1 MIKKSLLL
9 FSVNITGRGFQYVYR
24 VIMGYFLSLKEF
36 GVLSASLPYLSFILL
51 FTSMSV
57 TPTVSK
63 FTSQY
68 RVKEKEKIFNVFSL
82 LFLGLIAGGIL
93 YFSTG
98 LLSRFFGPEFSEA
111 VALLKVLSAAVPF
124 AVLLCICTGIFL
136 GYEKAEFMAF
146 SLVVYQCI
154 MVASSYMLV
163 QYFGL
168 NGATQGIFFAYV
180 LSSLL
185 ACALVLRFGLPIT
198 IVLREIKKIF
208 RFSLPVLTGVLG
220 LWGILNMDT
229 VVLARFATSEEVGLY
244 GMAYPTARLI
254 FGFSVALSALLLP
267 RVSELKSRG
276 IDPKNFV
283 KSSFEVCTLVTLP
296 ISIALIAFSEE
307 ILYVLFGTP
316 GGSTSLEILSVGML
330 FYSLFFVGYSALQG
344 LGHPDISMGIAV
356 ASAVCNIILCFFL
369 IPQYGLRGAAL
380 ATSLSSGFGMIL
392 TLVILKTVF
401 TPKIYY
407 IVVMLPLFFFEHAA
421 GILESRLLT
430 MMVYGGAGLPFIVLY
445 FYLSRKFLSF

>member
-63 FTSQY
+63 FTSHY
-68 RVKEKEKIFNVFSL
+68 RAKEKEKIFNVFSL

-93 YFSTG
+93 YGSTG
-98 LLSRFFGPEFSEA
+98 VLSRFFGPEFSET
-111 VALLKVLSAAVPF
+111 VSLLKVLSAAVPF

-136 GYEKAEFMAF
+136 GYEKAEFMAL
-146 SLVVYQCI
+146 SLIVYQCI

-163 QYFGL
+163 QYCGL
-168 NGATQGIFFAYV
+168 NGGTHGIFLGYV
-180 LSSLL
+180 VSSFL
-185 ACALVLRFGLPIT
+185 ACALVLRFGLSFT
-198 IVLREIKKIF
+198 LVFEEIKKIF
-208 RFSLPVLTGVLG
+208 RFSLPVLTGVVG
-220 LWGILNMDT
+220 LWVVLNMDT
-229 VVLARFATSEEVGLY
+229 VILARFAASEEVGLY
-244 GMAYPTARLI
+244 GMASPTARLI

-276 IDPKNFV
+276 IDPRNLV
-283 KSSFEVCTLVTLP
+283 KSSFEGCTLVTLP

-307 ILYVLFGTP
+307 VLYVLFGNP
-316 GGSTSLEILSVGML
+316 GGATSLKILSVGML

-344 LGHPDISMGIAV
+344 LGRPDSSMGIAV
-356 ASAVCNIILCFFL
+356 ASAVCQIILCLFL
-369 IPQYGLRGAAL
+369 IPQYGLGGAAL
-380 ATSLSSGFGMIL
+380 ATSVSCVFGMVL
-392 TLVILKTVF
+392 TLIMLKTVF

-407 IVVMLPLFFFEHAA
+407 IAVMLPLFFFEHAV
-421 GILESRLLT
+421 GILQSRLLT
-430 MMVYGGAGLPFIVLY
+430 MAVYGGVGLPFIALY
-445 FYLSRKFLSF
+445 FYCSRKFLRF